1 VGPSEDDETFL
12 LWGDSHAGALGPLV
26 EHEALTHN
34 YAGALAFRPA
44 CAPVLQVRY
53 SSSRF
58 DTRFEPCDGFRDS
71 VLDYVASHHIK
82 NIFLHAR
89 WGWYTE
95 EPETAPNS
103 GPERKL
109 AEFERLLRIT
119 LGELRRRGLNVVIIA
134 SVPEPGLDVPTALSR
149 HALSGLPE
157 EVAPR
162 FSDFMRRQNPTLEA
176 LRRAADEYSVPVV
189 YPHRILCD
197 TVTCMVV
204 KDGWSLYQDDSHLS
218 THGALAVAPMLAGYL
233 GE

>member
-119 LGELRRRGLNVVIIA
+119 LGQVWMFPRHFPATRFPVYQRKSRRGFPTSCDARIQPLRRSAGPRTSI
-134 SVPEPGLDVPTALSR
+134 PFLSSI
-149 HALSGLPE
+149 LTG
-157 EVAPR
+157 
-162 FSDFMRRQNPTLEA
+162 
-176 LRRAADEYSVPVV
+176 YSAT
-189 YPHRILCD
+189 R
-197 TVTCMVV
+197 
-204 KDGWSLYQDDSHLS
+204 
-218 THGALAVAPMLAGYL
+218 
-233 GE
+233 